1 MPEQLEGS
9 SMKKQFLAVTSCR
22 KLLFIA
28 DRIRSTSVGVFG
40 LDGDYSF
47 AQFPIVKFFLENPD
61 SVPQIK
67 RLSEYSGLSSGAIS
81 QAVDLYVAS
90 GIMERKSIP
99 ENRRSTGVMLS
110 SKGKSLR
117 NTTIALLAK
126 RFSAFESSLDPNTLA
141 KFREVLCFLYQSRTG
156 SEHLAAKHVADLCK
170 LPAEPIR
177 IPAGETAPAK
187 LPSWLLLIHFVDA
200 LRFPVMHYHYVSRSG
215 RTTLGKLRILNYLF
229 AIHGR
234 KTLPMIK
241 DFADRFHLPSAAVT
255 QTLNALYADGLVNRI
270 PGPKDRRVTLISL
283 TDKGEHLYRV
293 CTASYVRFMKEV
305 FDKLPQDQVEAFVAA
320 LEAMATFLT
329 RERFVSPYAVS
340 VESLYPP
347 ISEAETEIDV
357 EAEAAE
363 IEKTKLD

>member
-1 MPEQLEGS
+1 
-9 SMKKQFLAVTSCR
+9 MKKQFLAVTSCR

-28 DRIRSTSVGVFG
+28 DRIRSTSVGMFG
-40 LDGDYSF
+40 LNGDYSF
-47 AQFPIVKFFLENPD
+47 AQFPIVKYFLENPD

-90 GIMERKSIP
+90 GILERKSIP

-110 SKGKSLR
+110 SKGKTQR
-117 NTTIALLAK
+117 NATMALLAK
-126 RFSAFESSLDPNTLA
+126 RFASFESSLDPDTLK
-141 KFREVLCFLYQSRTG
+141 KFHEVLCFLYQSRTG
-156 SEHLAAKHVADLCK
+156 SEHLGAKHVADLCK
-170 LPAEPIR
+170 LPSEPIP
-177 IPAGETAPAK
+177 IPAGETVPAK
-187 LPSWLLLIHFVDA
+187 LPDWLLLIHFVDA
-200 LRFPVMHYHYVSRSG
+200 LRFPVMHFHYASRSG
-215 RTTLGKLRILNYLF
+215 RTTLGKLRILNFLF

-234 KTLPMIK
+234 KSLPMIK

-255 QTLNALYADGLVNRI
+255 QTLNALFADGLVNRI

-283 TDKGEHLYRV
+283 TEKGEHLYRV

-320 LEAMATFLT
+320 LEAMAAFLT
-329 RERFVSPYAVS
+329 KERFVSPFAVAMD
-340 VESLYPP
+340 SLYPP
-347 ISEAETEIDV
+347 IPEAETDIDI

-363 IEKTKLD
+363 IEKTPLI

>member
-1 MPEQLEGS
+1 
-9 SMKKQFLAVTSCR
+9 MKKQFLAVTSCR

-28 DRIRSTSVGVFG
+28 DRIRATSVGVFG
-40 LDGDYSF
+40 LNGDYSF
-47 AQFPIVKFFLENPD
+47 AQFPIVKYFLENPD
-61 SVPQIK
+61 SIPQIK

-81 QAVDLYVAS
+81 QAVDLYVDG
-90 GIMERKSIP
+90 GILERKSIP

-110 SKGKSLR
+110 TKGKAHR
-117 NTTIALLAK
+117 NATMALLAK
-126 RFSAFESSLDPNTLA
+126 RFAGFESSLDPDTLA
-141 KFREVLCFLYQSRTG
+141 KFREVLCFLFQSRTG
-156 SEHLAAKHVADLCK
+156 SEHLGAKHVADLCK
-170 LPAEPIR
+170 LPSAPI
-177 IPAGETAPAK
+177 PVQPGETAPDK
-187 LPSWLLLIHFVDA
+187 LPAWLLLIHFVDA
-200 LRFPVMHYHYVSRSG
+200 LRFPVMHFNYTSRSG

-234 KTLPMIK
+234 KNLPMIK

-305 FDKLPQDQVEAFVAA
+305 FDKLPQNQVEGFVSA
-320 LEAMATFLT
+320 LEALSAFLT
-329 RERFVSPYAVS
+329 KERFVSPYAVAM
-340 VESLYPP
+340 ESLYPP
-347 ISEAETEIDV
+347 VSEAETEIDV

-363 IEKTKLD
+363 IEKTPLV

>member
-1 MPEQLEGS
+1 
-9 SMKKQFLAVTSCR
+9 MKKQFLAVTSCR

-40 LDGDYSF
+40 LNGDYSF
-47 AQFPIVKFFLENPD
+47 AQFPLVKYFLENPD

-67 RLSEYSGLSSGAIS
+67 RLSEYSSLSSGAIS

-90 GIMERKSIP
+90 GILERKSIP

-110 SKGKSLR
+110 TKGKAQR
-117 NTTIALLAK
+117 NATMALLEK
-126 RFSAFESSLDPNTLA
+126 RFGALEASLDPDKLA
-141 KFREVLCFLYQSRTG
+141 KFRDVLCFLYQARTG
-156 SEHLAAKHVADLCK
+156 TEHLAAKHAGDVCK
-170 LPAEPIR
+170 LPSEVKPL
-177 IPAGETAPAK
+177 PAGETAPAK

-200 LRFPVMHYHYVSRSG
+200 LRFPVMDFHYISRSG
-215 RTTLGKLRILNYLF
+215 RTTLGKLRILNFLF

-241 DFADRFHLPSAAVT
+241 DFAERFHLPSAAVT

-293 CTASYVRFMKEV
+293 CTASYVKFMKEV
-305 FDKLPQDQVEAFVAA
+305 FDKFPQEQVEAFVSV
-320 LEAMATFLT
+320 LEAYAAFLT
-329 RERFVSPYAVS
+329 KERFVSPYAVAM
-340 VESLYPP
+340 ESLYPP
-347 ISEAETEIDV
+347 VSEAETEIDI

-363 IEKTKLD
+363 IEKTPLN